1 MRVSQK
7 GCPGGSKKEEAKTNR
22 SAMKSAEKSKKTK
35 TKSKNEKQKKIRKE
49 KCKPII
55 FPESP
60 FN

>member
-1 MRVSQK
+1 
-7 GCPGGSKKEEAKTNR
+7 
-22 SAMKSAEKSKKTK
+22 MKSAEKSKKTK